1 MQANRTQ
8 NSLSTVD
15 GQASQ
20 SDGQTMCSVLG
31 KDVEKRKLALFATVE
46 CQGQAAGYLSFKKLT
61 KWTGFA
67 FPMRLTCKK
76 GQLEIE
82 ALDDEQQL
90 VKKTK
95 EIERESA
102 AVRQKVVITT
112 QNVAD
117 ASPVTA
123 DVMMTQSDDSQ
134 SSGPT
139 EENKK
144 EEKVEEKKKDEK
156 VEEKVEEE
164 AKEKTEDKKEH
175 TQNDKKEDITEVREA
190 KLKLESKKNEMQDAK
205 KDVIDDTVAKIGG
218 SVASV

>member
-1 MQANRTQ
+1 M
-8 NSLSTVD
+8 STVD

-156 VEEKVEEE
+156 VEEKKKDEKVEEKVEEE